1 MPHMGHTTTQA
12 VESSHSAIKKHLI
25 SSKADL
31 KSVFGRL
38 TLFWQQQRSNL
49 DIVYAQ
55 DTNKIR
61 VDLNHNIFSQIRRQV
76 SPFALQLLAKE
87 VSSLPINNASLSSF
101 CACKIKATYGL
112 PCHHI
117 LYRHLIANASIAIVQ
132 IHKRWQVWRP
142 QLRLQDSDQ
151 FVEVATKPD
160 IPLDPL

>member
-61 VDLNHNIFSQIRRQV
+61 VDLNHNIFS
-76 SPFALQLLAKE
+76 
-87 VSSLPINNASLSSF
+87 
-101 CACKIKATYGL
+101 
-112 PCHHI
+112 
-117 LYRHLIANASIAIVQ
+117 
-132 IHKRWQVWRP
+132 
-142 QLRLQDSDQ
+142 
-151 FVEVATKPD
+151 
-160 IPLDPL
+160 